1 MLQLT
6 DVESGYG
13 DLVIVDGVTMSVDT
27 EEMVTIIGPNGAGK
41 STLLKTI
48 VGLLPTR
55 HGSIEYNGEDISAI
69 STDEIIDHGISF
81 VPQGDNI
88 FPNLTVEENLKLASW
103 QLDYEY
109 DDRVQEIF
117 DLLPVLQERTNQTA
131 QTLSGGQQQMVAIGM
146 ALLPDPSQLILD
158 EPSAGL
164 APKLVEDIFDK
175 IVDIND
181 NGTAILMVE
190 QNAEDALRRSDRGYV
205 LVQGRDEFEGMSDEI
220 LNSEEIAE
228 MYLGS
233 H

>member
-48 VGLLPTR
+48 IGLLPTR

-88 FPNLTVEENLKLASW
+88 FPSLTVEENLKLASW

-109 DDRVQEIF
+109 DDRIQEIF
-117 DLLPVLQERTNQTA
+117 DLFPVLQERTNQTA

-205 LVQGRDEFEGMSDEI
+205 LVQGRDEFEGTGDEI

>member
-88 FPNLTVEENLKLASW
+88 FPSLTVEENLKLASW

-109 DDRVQEIF
+109 DDRIQEIF
-117 DLLPVLQERTNQTA
+117 DLFPVLQERTNQTA

-146 ALLPDPSQLILD
+146 ALLPDPSLLILD

-205 LVQGRDEFEGMSDEI
+205 LVQGRDEFEGTGDEI

>member
-88 FPNLTVEENLKLASW
+88 FPSLTVEENLKLASW

-109 DDRVQEIF
+109 DDRIQEIF
-117 DLLPVLQERTNQTA
+117 DLFPVLQERTNQTA

-205 LVQGRDEFEGMSDEI
+205 LVQGRDEFEGTGDEI

>member
-13 DLVIVDGVTMSVDT
+13 DLVIVDGVTLSVDKG
-27 EEMVTIIGPNGAGK
+27 EMVTIIGPNGAGK

-48 VGLLPTR
+48 IGLLPTR
-55 HGSIEYNGEDISAI
+55 YGSIKCDGQDIFDISPE
-69 STDEIIDHGISF
+69 EILDYGISF
-81 VPQGDNI
+81 VPQGDNV
-88 FPNLTVEENLKLASW
+88 FPSLTVEENLKLASW
-103 QLDYEY
+103 QLEHAY
-109 DDRVQEIF
+109 DDRIPEIF
-117 DLLPVLQERTNQTA
+117 GLFPDLEERTHQTA
-131 QTLSGGQQQMVAIGM
+131 KTLSGGQQQMVAIGM
-146 ALLPDPSQLILD
+146 ALLPNPDLLILD

-164 APKLVEDIFDK
+164 APKLVADIFDK

-181 NGTAILMVE
+181 SGTAILMVE

-205 LVQGRDEFEGMSDEI
+205 LVQGKDKFEGTSDEI

-233 H
+233 R